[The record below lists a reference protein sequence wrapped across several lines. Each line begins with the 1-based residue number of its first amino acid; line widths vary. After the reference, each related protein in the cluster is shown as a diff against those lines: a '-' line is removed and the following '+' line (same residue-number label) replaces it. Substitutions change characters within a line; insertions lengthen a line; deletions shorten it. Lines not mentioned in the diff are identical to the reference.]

1 MSTKFQGRAGSPIVS
16 WKYLYLILIYLKL
29 EWIVGGQSMDLYFII
44 IYRSIVNVIANDG
57 IANVINVIDFDF
69 ILTLFFLFVY

>member
-1 MSTKFQGRAGSPIVS
+1 MSTKFQGQTGSPIVS